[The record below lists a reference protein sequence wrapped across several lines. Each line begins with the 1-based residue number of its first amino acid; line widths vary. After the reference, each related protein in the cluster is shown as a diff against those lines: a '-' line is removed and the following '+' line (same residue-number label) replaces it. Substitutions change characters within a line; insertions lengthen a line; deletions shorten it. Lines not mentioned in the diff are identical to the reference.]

1 MAGLGLALQFPIFP
15 KSIKEKG
22 AWLQSVSKNY
32 FLISLHYLAVT
43 LQLDSYHNRFDEF
56 NNVCTRLEKLL
67 FQSINEAKITTKQET
82 FAKAQLPM
90 LINQWINLISPSD
103 ANTGSSLTLQ

>member
-1 MAGLGLALQFPIFP
+1 MN
-15 KSIKEKG
+15 
-22 AWLQSVSKNY
+22 V
-32 FLISLHYLAVT
+32 V
-43 LQLDSYHNRFDEF
+43 QLFTN
-56 NNVCTRLEKLL
+56 
-67 FQSINEAKITTKQET
+67 NEAKITTKQET